1 MVSTISV
8 DIDLVNSY
16 KERCLIII
24 CHMMHTNTSPPGIS
38 TEDNEMFKIDTGCF
52 SWLQLSLRA
61 ELTVVLLS
69 LGILTE

>member
-16 KERCLIII
+16 KERCSIIT
-24 CHMMHTNTSPPGIS
+24 CHIMHTKTSPPGIS
-38 TEDNEMFKIDTGCF
+38 TEGNEMFKIDPGCF

-61 ELTVVLLS
+61 ELTVVLFT
-69 LGILTE
+69 GHPD